1 MKIALQ
7 KVILKLETAE
17 SLSEIHNLEKLKG
30 HPIAWRI
37 RIGDYRLGLFAEN
50 QVLELVAKEF
60 QTDTDTLLF
69 SIYADL
75 SAQQKLVSFE
85 CHSSFCCN

>member
-1 MKIALQ
+1 MKVEFLEKFNKDLDSVKDQKVKIALQ

-17 SLSEIHNLEKLKG
+17 SLSEIHNLKKLKG

-50 QVLELVAKEF
+50 QVLELARFVHRKG
-60 QTDTDTLLF
+60 
-69 SIYADL
+69 IY
-75 SAQQKLVSFE
+75 KVFP
-85 CHSSFCCN
+85 